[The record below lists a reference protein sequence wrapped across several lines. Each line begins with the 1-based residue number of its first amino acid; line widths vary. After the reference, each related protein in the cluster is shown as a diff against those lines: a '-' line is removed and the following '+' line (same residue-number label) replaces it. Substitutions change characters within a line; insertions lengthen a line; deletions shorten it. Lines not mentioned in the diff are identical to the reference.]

1 MKICSCCVHFG
12 KCFVDIPAG
21 NLLVYKF
28 LLHSADT
35 CDEYVKGVNEFS
47 KIAKSISVDK
57 IGFNPIHDFMKNK
70 KSNDFRF
77 RFCPLSGVELKQ
89 GDERRIWRDNN
100 EGKKV

>member
-1 MKICSCCVHFG
+1 MICESCTNRKACAICEYIG
-12 KCFVDIPAG
+12 GLI
-21 NLLVYKF
+21 NENNQRIMLLPEEF
-28 LLHSADT
+28 
-35 CDEYVKGVNEFS
+35 DEYVKSVNEFS

-89 GDERRIWRDNN
+89 GDERRIWRD
-100 EGKKV
+100 